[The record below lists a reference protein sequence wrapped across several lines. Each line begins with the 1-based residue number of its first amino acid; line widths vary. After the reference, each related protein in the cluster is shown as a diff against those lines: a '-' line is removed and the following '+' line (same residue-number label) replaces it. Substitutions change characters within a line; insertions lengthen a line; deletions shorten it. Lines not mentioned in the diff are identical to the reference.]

1 MNPNPTQRTKIMK
14 TLPLIAAAAL
24 TLSACAP
31 APGDIAAAY
40 VSPTAFSGRTCAALN
55 SDATVLNARLVAATG
70 QQQAA
75 ADNDAA
81 MVGIGMLIFWPM
93 LFAVGGND
101 QSPAI
106 AQMRG
111 EAEAIRSA
119 AVSRGC

>member
-1 MNPNPTQRTKIMK
+1 MK
-14 TLPLIAAAAL
+14 ALPLVAAAAL

-40 VSPTAFSGRTCAALN
+40 VSPTAFAGRTCASLAN
-55 SDATVLNARLVAATG
+55 DATALNARLAAATG

-75 ADNDAA
+75 ADSDA
-81 MVGIGMLIFWPM
+81 MMMGIGMLILWPA
-93 LFAVGGND
+93 LLAVGHND

-106 AQMRG
+106 SQMMG

-119 AVSRGC
+119 ADARGC

>member
-1 MNPNPTQRTKIMK
+1 MK

-40 VSPTAFSGRTCAALN
+40 VSPTAFAGRTCASLAN
-55 SDATVLNARLVAATG
+55 DATALNARLAAATG

-75 ADNDAA
+75 ADSDA
-81 MVGIGMLIFWPM
+81 MMMGIGMLILWPA
-93 LFAVGGND
+93 LLAVGHND

-106 AQMRG
+106 SQMMG
-111 EAEAIRSA
+111 EAEAIRAA

>member
-1 MNPNPTQRTKIMK
+1 MK

-31 APGDIAAAY
+31 APGEIAPAY
-40 VSPTAFSGRTCAALN
+40 VSPTAFAGRTCTELN
-55 SDATVLNARLVAATG
+55 NDATILNARLATAMG
-70 QQQAA
+70 QQQAT

-106 AQMRG
+106 AQMTG
-111 EAEAIRSA
+111 EAEAIRA
-119 AVSRGC
+119 AAIARGC

>member
-1 MNPNPTQRTKIMK
+1 MK

-40 VSPTAFSGRTCAALN
+40 VSPTAFAGRTCAELN
-55 SDATVLNARLVAATG
+55 SDATVLNARLSAAMG
-70 QQQAA
+70 QQQAT
-75 ADNDAA
+75 ADGDAA
-81 MVGIGMLIFWPM
+81 MTAVALILFWP
-93 LFAVGGND
+93 AVFLIGGND

-111 EAEAIRSA
+111 EAEAIRAA
-119 AVSRGC
+119 AVARGC